1 MLCTFLQTPCLI
13 LHYCPLVVGLVTVSC
28 KWLPIKIL
36 HFYSVLLQAII
47 ITINI
52 LEPVKCWLTG
62 RKEDKT
68 GLVLYALSHWAVKSN
83 MSRIRPEAR
92 SSMVGSWQTE
102 KGEGRIFCSFSEF
115 GCFIIRVVASC
126 LFLFPS
132 EIFLLL
138 RTCQGC

>member
-62 RKEDKT
+62 LEGGQNRS
-68 GLVLYALSHWAVKSN
+68 GPVCSKSL
-83 MSRIRPEAR
+83 
-92 SSMVGSWQTE
+92 
-102 KGEGRIFCSFSEF
+102 
-115 GCFIIRVVASC
+115 GC
-126 LFLFPS
+126 
-132 EIFLLL
+132 
-138 RTCQGC
+138 